1 MKKITLISVLFA
13 LLLSLTTPSFT
24 DETQSIQKPLIQMV
38 ILLDTSGSMDGLI
51 EQAKTQLWKIVNEFI
66 AAKREGVRPEIQVAL
81 YEYGK
86 QSIPAAEGY
95 LRMIVPLST
104 DLDKIS
110 EELFALKTDGG
121 DEYCGRVIK
130 AAVEGLAW
138 SKLNDDLKV
147 IFIAGNEPFTQG
159 DVDYKEA
166 CRLAISK
173 GIIVNTVF
181 CGPHQEGIDTQW
193 KDGAMLADGMY
204 LNIDQNQQVVHIV
217 SPQDQKIEELGKK
230 LNETYIA
237 YGQQGLLSKERQ
249 EEQDSNAQASA
260 PGVMLERAVCKSSAN
275 YANESWDLCDA
286 ITSGRKLEEIPVE
299 ELPEEMK
306 KMTLEERKAFLETKK
321 KERES
326 VQKEIQGLSDER
338 EKFVAE
344 KRREMSQVGENSFDV
359 ALIQILRNQA
369 SKKKYSWEK

>member
-1 MKKITLISVLFA
+1 
-13 LLLSLTTPSFT
+13 
-24 DETQSIQKPLIQMV
+24 
-38 ILLDTSGSMDGLI
+38 
-51 EQAKTQLWKIVNEFI
+51 
-66 AAKREGVRPEIQVAL
+66 
-81 YEYGK
+81 
-86 QSIPAAEGY
+86 
-95 LRMIVPLST
+95 
-104 DLDKIS
+104 
-110 EELFALKTDGG
+110 
-121 DEYCGRVIK
+121 
-130 AAVEGLAW
+130 
-138 SKLNDDLKV
+138 
-147 IFIAGNEPFTQG
+147 
-159 DVDYKEA
+159 
-166 CRLAISK
+166 
-173 GIIVNTVF
+173 
-181 CGPHQEGIDTQW
+181 
-193 KDGAMLADGMY
+193 
-204 LNIDQNQQVVHIV
+204 V

-237 YGQQGLLSKERQ
+237 YGKAGLLSKERQ